1 MVDEH
6 IGILGGLI
14 PVGSV
19 GLVVTQTST
28 LTAMLQ
34 HGARML
40 VEFVAQLTSVERVM
54 EYTHIETETNLF
66 EGSKFTSFV
75 TCSCVMSS
83 LIRLK
88 CPRPTLFEPVQR
100 VT

>member
-1 MVDEH
+1 MVDV
-6 IGILGGLI
+6 IVVCIGGLI

-19 GLVVTQTST
+19 GLVVTQTNN

-54 EYTHIETETNLF
+54 EYTKIETESNLF
-66 EGSKFTSFV
+66 EGSKFD
-75 TCSCVMSS
+75 SCD
-83 LIRLK
+83 L
-88 CPRPTLFEPVQR
+88 
-100 VT
+100 